1 MKRHLALLGAL
12 LMLCGTG
19 YQAQAAPAP
28 QVTASSATSIVTG
41 RVVDE
46 QGEPVIGASI
56 VEVGTTRGTSTDV
69 DGNFSLKASPNAKLQ
84 VSFIGYKTQTLRATS
99 GMRVVLAEDNA
110 HLDEIVV
117 VGYGTQ
123 RKANLTGAVS
133 TVDVDKVLG
142 SKSETDVRKSLQGT
156 VPGLTILN
164 ANGDI
169 SADPSIVIRGIG
181 TLSNDGISNPLYIV
195 DGVPVES
202 LGDLNPADIENISV
216 LKDAASTSIYGTRAA
231 FGVVLITTRTAHVKD
246 NVRVSYNNNF
256 AWSQAT
262 TLPDYPNVPTQ
273 VGALNDVNKRMGV
286 ASELFGM
293 YLDSEEFTRGMNNWI
308 SKHGDI
314 KDKYRQMVYGD
325 DYDEYGYYANWD
337 VPGIMFNNAA
347 PSQSHNLSV
356 TGNSGRINFYTSV
369 GYNQKQSLMNFN
381 PDKFR
386 KYNATANVSVRA
398 TDWLELGTRVSYVD
412 RTYNTPYKRGAG
424 TYQYLWR
431 WGSFFGPYGY
441 FVDPNDGKEYDA
453 RTMIGGRNTGGDCYY
468 KMNNMSLGVFG
479 KIDFGYGLSFN
490 ADYTF
495 IKRTNRYKGVGL
507 PSVVYNTW
515 GLNPQ
520 GPVDITSSTFIETS
534 RAFTENHVA
543 NGYFDWRRSIKDAH
557 NFNLKVG
564 ANVDKT
570 DWEYLY
576 FEQHGLQDLNMPE
589 LALTNDFYS
598 YEHHH
603 NHWGS
608 AGFFGRINYD
618 YKGIYLLELNG
629 RYDGSSK
636 FPKKDQW
643 AFFPSASIGYRISEE
658 AFWAPIKNTI
668 SNAKIRA
675 SYGMIGNQEV
685 GDYMFLET
693 MEKNRD
699 YGKSSTKVNWL
710 GTNNLLTDFFGVP
723 KMVSESLTWE
733 KIATTNVGVDLAFFN
748 GHLNV
753 VADWFQRENKNMLAP
768 GKALPAVIGASA
780 AWENAGD
787 MRTRGWEVS
796 VDYRNRIGNVDF
808 YATAIVSDYKTK
820 ITKWDSNNMINTKY
834 SGKEYGEIWGFETD
848 RYFNFSD
855 FNADGT
861 YAAGVA
867 SQTKLESNGFVYGP
881 GDIKF
886 KDLNGDGVIDWGKG
900 TPEDHGDLKRIGNFT
915 PRYQYS
921 LRLGAAWKGF
931 DVDFYLQ
938 GVGKRDMWTQSAF
951 VMPFMRGADAI
962 YTNQTDY
969 VTEADYANGII
980 DQGAEFPRM
989 WAGGAGRGTASSDI
1003 LDLGKFNFYPQTK
1016 YLVNMSYLRM
1026 KNITVGYTLPQHL
1039 TRKALI
1045 EKLRIYASTDN
1056 LFDIINHSNGTG
1068 LDPEINTGVGSYGNA
1083 VWGRTDPIM
1092 RTYSVGLQLTFGSNS
1107 RTAVAGNVDNS
1118 ALNAQ
1123 INDLR
1128 AQLADAENS
1137 YNARLADLQNQ
1148 LNAAN
1153 SRNTQ
1158 LQRDLDACQ
1167 KSKSGMID
1175 RSLQYMTI
1183 LVHFPINSM
1192 AVYADQQPNVERIAA
1207 YMKSHPEATCTINGY
1222 ASKDGPLERNIT
1234 LANGRAASVKDM
1246 LVKKYGIDAKRIN
1259 AQGQGISNMFDEL
1272 SWNRVSIC
1280 EIIVK

>member
-12 LMLCGTG
+12 LMLCGPV

-28 QVTASSATSIVTG
+28 QVSANSATSIVTG

-69 DGNFSLKASPNAKLQ
+69 DGNFSFKASPNAKLQ
-84 VSFIGYKTQTLRATS
+84 VSFIGYKTQTVRAAS

-110 HLDEIVV
+110 KLDEVVV

-142 SKSETDVRKSLQGT
+142 SKSETDVAKNLQGT

-169 SADPSIVIRGIG
+169 SADASVVIRGIG
-181 TLSNDGISNPLYIV
+181 TLSGDGTQGPLVII
-195 DGVPVES
+195 DGVPGS
-202 LGDLNPADIENISV
+202 LSDLNTADIENISV
-216 LKDAASTSIYGTRAA
+216 LKDAASSSIYGTQAA
-231 FGVVLITTRTAHVKD
+231 FGVIMVTTKTARVKD
-246 NVRVSYNNNF
+246 NVKVNYNNNF

-273 VGALNDVNKRMGV
+273 VAALNDVNHRMGV

-293 YLDSEEFTRGMNNWI
+293 YMDSEAFQNGINNWI
-308 SKHGDI
+308 RKHGDI
-314 KDKYRQMVYGD
+314 KEKYREMVYGD
-325 DYDEYGYYANWD
+325 DYDENGYYANWD
-337 VPGIMFNNAA
+337 VPGIMFNNHA
-347 PSQSHNLSV
+347 PSQSHTLSV

-381 PDKFR
+381 PDKLR
-386 KYNATANVSVRA
+386 RYNVTANLSVRA
-398 TDWLELGTRVSYVD
+398 TDWLELGTRISYVD

-441 FVDPNDGKEYDA
+441 FVDPNDGKQYDA

-468 KMNNMSLGVFG
+468 KRHNTRLGAFA
-479 KIDFGYGLSFN
+479 KIDFSHGLTFN

-495 IKRTNRYKGVGL
+495 IKTEGRYKGIGL

-520 GPVDITSSTFIETS
+520 GPVDITGSTFIETDRS
-534 RAFTENHVA
+534 FRNGHVA
-543 NGYFDWRRSIKDAH
+543 NGYFDFFKSIKDTH

-564 ANVDKT
+564 ANMEKYEY
-570 DWEYLY
+570 EYLY
-576 FEQHGLQDLNMPE
+576 FEQHGLQDLNLPE
-589 LALTNDFYS
+589 LALTNQFYS
-598 YEHHH
+598 YSHEHD
-603 NHWGS
+603 HWGS

-618 YKGIYLLELNG
+618 YKGIVLLELNG

-643 AFFPSASIGYRISEE
+643 AFFPSASLGLRISEMP
-658 AFWAPIKNTI
+658 FWKPIKNTI
-668 SNAKIRA
+668 SNAKLRA
-675 SYGMIGNQEV
+675 SYGEIGNDRV
-685 GDYMFLET
+685 GNYMFLET
-693 MEKNRD
+693 M
-699 YGKSSTKVNWL
+699 GKVTNGVNWI
-710 GTNNLLTDFFGVP
+710 GTGNSMYDYFGLP

-733 KIATTNVGVDLAFFN
+733 TIQTLNVGLDLAFFN

-753 VADWFQRENKNMLAP
+753 TADWFQRTNKDMLAP
-768 GKALPAVIGASA
+768 GKALPSVIGASA
-780 AWENAGD
+780 AFENAGSL
-787 MRTRGWEVS
+787 RTRGWEVQ
-796 VDYRNRIGNVDF
+796 VDYHNRFGNVDF
-808 YATAIVSDYKTK
+808 YATAIVNDYKSK
-820 ITKWDSNNMINTKY
+820 ITKWDSNNMINTNY

-848 RYFNFSD
+848 RYFD
-855 FNADGT
+855 FNDFNDDGT
-861 YAAGVA
+861 YKQGVA
-867 SQTKLESNGFVYGP
+867 NQTKLQSNGFVYGP

-962 YTNQTDY
+962 YTNQISY
-969 VTEADYANGII
+969 VTEADYANHFI
-980 DQGAEFPRM
+980 DQNAEFPRM

-1003 LDLGKFNFYPQTK
+1003 LDLGKFNFYPQSK

-1026 KNITVGYTLPQHL
+1026 KNITVGYTLPQHI

-1056 LFDIINHSNGTG
+1056 LFDIINHSNHTG
-1068 LDPEINTGVGSYGNA
+1068 LDPEINTGVGSYGNG

-1092 RTYSVGLQLTFGSNS
+1092 RTYSVGLQLTFGSNTRS
-1107 RTAVAGNVDNS
+1107 AAAAPADNS

-1128 AQLADAENS
+1128 AQLADAQNA
-1137 YNARLADLQNQ
+1137 YNNRIADLQNQ

-1153 SRNTQ
+1153 NRANQ
-1158 LQRDLDACQ
+1158 LQKDLNDCQ
-1167 KSKSGMID
+1167 KSKTNMID
-1175 RSLQYMTI
+1175 KSLQYMTI
-1183 LVHFPINSM
+1183 LVHFPVNKT
-1192 AVYADQQPNVERIAA
+1192 AVSTDQQPNVERIAA

-1222 ASKDGPLERNIT
+1222 ASKDGPADHNIK
-1234 LANGRAASVKDM
+1234 LAEGRAASVKDM

-1259 AQGQGISNMFDEL
+1259 AQGQGISDMFDEL

>member
-1 MKRHLALLGAL
+1 MKKTLALLGAL
-12 LMLCGTG
+12 IMLCGSG

-28 QVTASSATSIVTG
+28 QVSANSATSIVTG

-46 QGEPVIGASI
+46 QGLPVIGASI

-69 DGNFSLKASPNAKLQ
+69 DGNFSFKASPNAKLQ
-84 VSFIGYKTQTLRATS
+84 ISFIGYKTETVRANN
-99 GMRVVLAEDNA
+99 GMRVVLTEDNA
-110 HLDEIVV
+110 KLDEIVV

-133 TVDVDKVLG
+133 NVEVDKVLE
-142 SKSETDVRKSLQGT
+142 SKSQTNVANALQGT

-164 ANGDI
+164 VNGDI
-169 SADPSIVIRGIG
+169 SADPEVVIRGIG
-181 TLSNDGISNPLYIV
+181 TLSNSGVSTPLYIV
-195 DGVPVES
+195 DGVPTDN
-202 LGDLNPADIENISV
+202 LGYLNTADIESISV

-231 FGVVLITTRTAHVKD
+231 FGVVLITTKTAHVKD
-246 NVRVSYNNNF
+246 NVKVQYTNNF

-273 VGALNDVNKRMGV
+273 VAALNDVNHRMGV

-293 YLDSEEFTRGMNNWI
+293 YMDSEAFQNGINNWI
-308 SKHGDI
+308 KKHGDI

-325 DYDEYGYYANWD
+325 DYDENGYYANWD
-337 VPGIMFNNAA
+337 VPGIMFNNHA
-347 PSQSHNLSV
+347 PSQSHTLSV
-356 TGNSGRINFYTSV
+356 TGNSGRANFYTSV
-369 GYNQKQSLMNFN
+369 GYAQKKSLMNFN
-381 PDKFR
+381 PDKLR
-386 KYNATANVSVRA
+386 KYNATANLSVRA
-398 TDWLELGTRVSYVD
+398 TDWLEIGTRISYTD

-441 FVDPNDGKEYDA
+441 FVDPNDGKHYDA

-468 KMNNMSLGVFG
+468 KMNNMRLGAFA

-495 IKRTNRYKGVGL
+495 IQKNTRYKGIGL

-520 GPVDITSSTFIETS
+520 GPVDITSSTFIETDRS
-534 RAFTENHVA
+534 VYQNHVA
-543 NGYFDWRRSIKDAH
+543 NGYFNFHQSIKDAH
-557 NFNLKVG
+557 NFNLMLG
-564 ANVDKT
+564 ANVDKAEY
-570 DWEYLY
+570 EYLY
-576 FEQHGLQDLNMPE
+576 YERHAIQDLNMPE
-589 LALTNDFYS
+589 LALSNEDYS
-598 YEHHH
+598 YSHAHTHE
-603 NHWGS
+603 GS

-643 AFFPSASIGYRISEE
+643 AFFPSASVGYRISEE
-658 AFWAPIKNTI
+658 SFWNPIKNAV

-675 SYGMIGNQEV
+675 SYGVIGNQEI
-685 GDYMFLET
+685 GADMFLET
-693 MEKNRD
+693 MAKQTNA
-699 YGKSSTKVNWL
+699 VNWV
-710 GTNNLLTDFFGVP
+710 GTGNSRYDYFSAP
-723 KMVSESLTWE
+723 KLVSKSLTWE
-733 KIATTNVGVDLAFFN
+733 KIHTLNVGVDLGFFN

-753 VADWFQRENKNMLAP
+753 VADWYQRDTKDMLAP
-768 GKALPAVIGASA
+768 GKAMPSVLGASA
-780 AWENAGD
+780 AWENAGSL
-787 MRTRGWEVS
+787 RTRGWEVT
-796 VDYRNRIGNVDF
+796 VDYRNRFGEVDF
-808 YATAIVSDYKTK
+808 YATASVNDYKTK
-820 ITKWDSNNMINTKY
+820 VTEWDSNNLINTNY
-834 SGKEYGEIWGFETD
+834 TGKEYGEIWGFVTD
-848 RYFNFSD
+848 RYFDFND

-861 YAAGVA
+861 YKQGVA
-867 SQTKLESNGFVYGP
+867 NQTKLQSSTFVYGP

-931 DVDFYLQ
+931 DIDFYMQ

-969 VTEADYANGII
+969 VTEADYANGVI
-980 DQGAEFPRM
+980 DQDAKFPRM
-989 WAGGAGRGTASSDI
+989 WGGGAGQGSASGSI
-1003 LDLGKFNFYPQTK
+1003 LNGGRFNFYPQTK

-1045 EKLRIYASTDN
+1045 ERLRIYASTDN
-1056 LFDIINHSNGTG
+1056 LFDIINHNNGTG
-1068 LDPEINTGVGSYGNA
+1068 LDPEINTGVGSYGNG

-1092 RTYSVGLQLTFGSNS
+1092 RTYSVGLQLTFGSS
-1107 RTAVAGNVDNS
+1107 GHSAVAAPADNS

-1128 AQLADAENS
+1128 AQLADAQNAA
-1137 YNARLADLQNQ
+1137 NARIADLQNQ

-1153 SRNTQ
+1153 NRANQ
-1158 LQRDLDACQ
+1158 LQKDLNDCQ
-1167 KSKSGMID
+1167 KSKGNMID
-1175 RSLQYMTI
+1175 KSLQYMTI
-1183 LVHFPINSM
+1183 LVHFPVNKTN
-1192 AVYADQQPNVERIAA
+1192 VTADQQPNVERIAA
-1207 YMKSHPEATCTINGY
+1207 YMKSHPGSTCTINGY
-1222 ASKDGPLERNIT
+1222 ASPEGPKDHNID

>member
-19 YQAQAAPAP
+19 YSSQALAAPAP
-28 QVTASSATSIVTG
+28 QVSANSATSIVTG

-69 DGNFSLKASPNAKLQ
+69 DGNFSFKASPNAKLQ
-84 VSFIGYKTQTLRATS
+84 VSFIGYKTQTVRAAS

-110 HLDEIVV
+110 KLDEIVV

-181 TLSNDGISNPLYIV
+181 TLSNSGISNPLYIV

-262 TLPDYPNVPTQ
+262 TLPD
-273 VGALNDVNKRMGV
+273 GI
-286 ASELFGM
+286 
-293 YLDSEEFTRGMNNWI
+293 NNWI
-308 SKHGDI
+308 KKHGDI

-325 DYDEYGYYANWD
+325 DYDENGYYANWD
-337 VPGIMFNNAA
+337 VPGIMFNNHA

-412 RTYNTPYKRGAG
+412 RTFETPYKRGAG

-441 FVDPNDGKEYDA
+441 FVDPNDGKQYDA

-495 IKRTNRYKGVGL
+495 IKRTNRYKGIGL
-507 PSVVYNTW
+507 PSIVYNTW

-520 GPVDITSSTFIETS
+520 GPVDITGSTFIETS

-543 NGYFDWRRSIKDAH
+543 NGYFDWNRSINDAH

-570 DWEYLY
+570 DYEYLY
-576 FEQHGLQDLNMPE
+576 YERHGIQDLNMPE
-589 LALTNDFYS
+589 LALCNEDYS

-693 MEKNRD
+693 M
-699 YGKSSTKVNWL
+699 GKQTNAVNWI
-710 GTNNLLTDFFGVP
+710 GNGNSKYDYFSAP

-733 KIATTNVGVDLAFFN
+733 KIVTTNVGLDLAFFN

-753 VADWFQRENKNMLAP
+753 TADWFQRENKDMLAP
-768 GKALPAVIGASA
+768 GKALPSVIGASA

-796 VDYRNRIGNVDF
+796 VDYRNRLGNVDF
-808 YATAIVSDYKTK
+808 YATAILSDYKTK
-820 ITKWDSNNMINTKY
+820 ITKWDSNNMINTNY

-848 RYFNFSD
+848 RYFDFND

-861 YAAGVA
+861 YANGVA
-867 SQTKLESNGFVYGP
+867 DQSKLQSNGFVYGP

-900 TPEDHGDLKRIGNFT
+900 TPEDHGDLKKIGNFT

-921 LRLGAAWKGF
+921 LRLGAAWMGF

-938 GVGKRDMWTQSAF
+938 GVAKRDMWTQSAF

-962 YTNQTDY
+962 YTNQTNY
-969 VTEADYANGII
+969 ITEADYAAGKI
-980 DQGAEFPRM
+980 DQSADFPRM

-1016 YLVNMSYLRM
+1016 YLVNMAYLRM
-1026 KNITVGYTLPQHL
+1026 KNITVGYTFPQNW
-1039 TRKALI
+1039 TRKAMI

-1056 LFDIINHSNGTG
+1056 LFDIINHSNHTG
-1068 LDPEINTGVGSYGNA
+1068 LDPEINHGVGSYGNA
-1083 VWGRTDPIM
+1083 VWGRTEPIM
-1092 RTYSVGLQLTFGSNS
+1092 RTYSVGLQLTFGSNN
-1107 RTAVAGNVDNS
+1107 RTAVAAPVDNS

-1128 AQLADAENS
+1128 AQLADAENAA
-1137 YNARLADLQNQ
+1137 NARIADLQNQ

-1153 SRNTQ
+1153 NRNGQ
-1158 LQRDLDACQ
+1158 LQKDLAACQ
-1167 KSKSGMID
+1167 NSKSNMID
-1175 RSLQYMTI
+1175 KDLQYMTV
-1183 LVHFPINSM
+1183 LVHFPVNKT
-1192 AVYADQQPNVERIAA
+1192 AVNADQQRNVECIAA
-1207 YMKSHPEATCTINGY
+1207 YLKSHPEATCEIKGY
-1222 ASKDGPLERNIT
+1222 ASKEGPADNNIK

>member
-12 LMLCGTG
+12 LMLCGPV

-28 QVTASSATSIVTG
+28 QVSANSATSIVTG

-69 DGNFSLKASPNAKLQ
+69 DGNFSFKASPNAKLQ
-84 VSFIGYKTQTLRATS
+84 VSFIGYKTQTVRAAN

-110 HLDEIVV
+110 KLDEIVV

-142 SKSETDVRKSLQGT
+142 SKSETDVAKNLQGT

-169 SADPSIVIRGIG
+169 SADASVVIRGIG
-181 TLSNDGISNPLYIV
+181 TLSDAAAGPLVII
-195 DGVPVES
+195 DGVPGS
-202 LGDLNPADIENISV
+202 LNDLNTADIENISV
-216 LKDAASTSIYGTRAA
+216 LKDAASSSIYGTQAA
-231 FGVVLITTRTAHVKD
+231 FGVIMVTTKTARVKD
-246 NVRVSYNNNF
+246 NVKVQYNNNF

-273 VGALNDVNKRMGV
+273 VAALNDVNHRMGV

-293 YLDSEEFTRGMNNWI
+293 YMDSEAFQNGINNWI
-308 SKHGDI
+308 KKHGDI
-314 KDKYRQMVYGD
+314 KDKYREMVYGD
-325 DYDEYGYYANWD
+325 DYDENGYYANWD
-337 VPGIMFNNAA
+337 VPGIIFNNHA
-347 PSQSHNLSV
+347 PSQSHTLSV

-381 PDKFR
+381 PDKLR
-386 KYNATANVSVRA
+386 RYNVTANLSVHA
-398 TDWLELGTRVSYVD
+398 TDWLELGTRISYTD
-412 RTYNTPYKRGAG
+412 RTYETPYKRGAG

-441 FVDPNDGKEYDA
+441 FVDPNDGQQYDA

-468 KMNNMSLGVFG
+468 KRFNTRLGAFA
-479 KIDFGYGLSFN
+479 KIDFSHGLTFN

-495 IKRTNRYKGVGL
+495 IKTEGRYKGIGL

-520 GPVDITSSTFIETS
+520 GPVDITGSTFIETDRS
-534 RAFTENHVA
+534 FTNGHVA
-543 NGYFDWRRSIKDAH
+543 NGYFDFFKSINDVH
-557 NFNLKVG
+557 NFNFKVG
-564 ANVDKT
+564 ANMEKYEY
-570 DWEYLY
+570 EYLY
-576 FEQHGLQDLNMPE
+576 FEQHGLQDLNLPE
-589 LALTNDFYS
+589 LALTNEFYS
-598 YEHHH
+598 YSHSHD
-603 NHWGS
+603 HWGS

-618 YKGIYLLELNG
+618 YKGILLLELNG

-643 AFFPSASIGYRISEE
+643 AFFPSASMGLRISEMS
-658 AFWAPIKNTI
+658 FWKPIKNTI
-668 SNAKIRA
+668 SNAKFRA
-675 SYGMIGNQEV
+675 SYGEIGNDRV
-685 GDYMFLET
+685 GNYMFLET
-693 MEKNRD
+693 M
-699 YGKSSTKVNWL
+699 GKQTNAVNWI
-710 GTNNLLTDFFGVP
+710 GTGNSRYDYFGAP

-733 KIATTNVGVDLAFFN
+733 TIQTLNLGLDLAFFN

-753 VADWFQRENKNMLAP
+753 TADWFQRTTKDMLAP
-768 GKALPAVIGASA
+768 GRALPSVIGASA
-780 AWENAGD
+780 AMENAGS
-787 MRTRGWEVS
+787 MRTRGWEVQ
-796 VDYRNRIGNVDF
+796 VDYHNRFGAVDF
-808 YATAIVSDYKTK
+808 YATAIVNDYKTK
-820 ITKWDSNNMINTKY
+820 ITKWDSNNMINTNY

-848 RYFNFSD
+848 RYFDFND

-861 YAAGVA
+861 YKQGVA
-867 SQTKLESNGFVYGP
+867 DQTKLQSNGFVYGP

-938 GVGKRDMWTQSAF
+938 GVAKRDMWTQSAF

-969 VTEADYANGII
+969 ITEADYAAGKI
-980 DQGAEFPRM
+980 DQNAAFPRM

-1003 LDLGKFNFYPQTK
+1003 LDLGKFNFYPQSK

-1056 LFDIINHSNGTG
+1056 LFDIINHSNHTG
-1068 LDPEINTGVGSYGNA
+1068 LDPEINTGVGSYGNG

-1092 RTYSVGLQLTFGSNS
+1092 RTYSVGLQLTFGSS
-1107 RTAVAGNVDNS
+1107 GHTAVAAPVDNS

-1137 YNARLADLQNQ
+1137 YNRRLADLQNQ

-1153 SRNTQ
+1153 NRANQ
-1158 LQRDLDACQ
+1158 LQKDLNDCQ
-1167 KSKSGMID
+1167 KSKTGMID
-1175 RSLQYMTI
+1175 KSLQYMTI
-1183 LVHFPINSM
+1183 LVHFPVNKTAIST
-1192 AVYADQQPNVERIAA
+1192 DQQPNVERIAA
-1207 YMKSHPEATCTINGY
+1207 YMKSHPEAKCTINGY
-1222 ASKDGPLERNIT
+1222 ASKDGPADHNIK
-1234 LANGRAASVKDM
+1234 LAEGRAASVKDM

-1259 AQGQGISNMFDEL
+1259 AQGQGISDMFDEL

-1280 EIIVK
+1280 EITVK

>member
-1 MKRHLALLGAL
+1 MKRHLVLLGAL
-12 LMLCGTG
+12 MMLCGAG

-28 QVTASSATSIVTG
+28 QVSATSATSIVTG

-69 DGNFSLKASPNAKLQ
+69 DGNFSFKASPNAKLQ
-84 VSFIGYKTQTLRATS
+84 ISFIGYKTQELRAS
-99 GMRVVLAEDNA
+99 NGMRVVLAEDNA
-110 HLDEIVV
+110 KLDEIVV

-164 ANGDI
+164 VNGDI

-181 TLSNDGISNPLYIV
+181 TLSGNGGVPLYIV
-195 DGVPVES
+195 DGVPVET

-246 NVRVSYNNNF
+246 NVKVSYNNNF

-273 VGALNDVNKRMGV
+273 VSALNDVNHRMGV

-293 YLDSEEFTRGMNNWI
+293 YMDSEAFQNGINNWI
-308 SKHGDI
+308 KKHGDI
-314 KDKYRQMVYGD
+314 KEKYRQMVYGD
-325 DYDEYGYYANWD
+325 DYDENGYYANWD

-347 PSQSHNLSV
+347 PSQTHNLSV

-412 RTYNTPYKRGAG
+412 RTYTTPYKRGAG

-441 FVDPNDGKEYDA
+441 FVDDDGQQYDA

-479 KIDFGYGLSFN
+479 KIDFGYGLTFN

-495 IKRTNRYKGVGL
+495 IKRTTRYKGIGL

-520 GPVDITSSTFIETS
+520 GPVDITGSTFIETDRS
-534 RAFTENHVA
+534 FQENHVA
-543 NGYFDWRRSIKDAH
+543 NGYFDWHRSINDVH
-557 NFNLKVG
+557 NFNFKVG

-570 DWEYLY
+570 DYEYLY
-576 FEQHGLQDLNMPE
+576 YERHGIQDLNMPE
-589 LALTNDFYS
+589 LALCDQDYS
-598 YEHHH
+598 YSHAHD
-603 NHWGS
+603 HWGS

-618 YKGIYLLELNG
+618 YKGIWLLELNG

-658 AFWAPIKNTI
+658 AFWTPIRDAI

-685 GDYMFLET
+685 GQYMFLET
-693 MEKNRD
+693 M
-699 YGKSSTKVNWL
+699 GKVTNGVNWI
-710 GTNNLLTDFFGVP
+710 GSGNSKYDYFGAP

-733 KIATTNVGVDLAFFN
+733 KIRTLNVGLDLAFFN

-753 VADWFQRENKNMLAP
+753 TADWFQRENKDMLAP
-768 GKALPAVIGASA
+768 GKALPSVVGASA

-808 YATAIVSDYKTK
+808 YATAILSDYKTK
-820 ITKWDSNNMINTKY
+820 ITKWDSNNMINTNY

-848 RYFNFSD
+848 RYFDFSD
-855 FNADGT
+855 FTADGS

-867 SQTKLESNGFVYGP
+867 DQTKLQSNGFVYGP

-962 YTNQTDY
+962 YTNQTNY
-969 VTEADYANGII
+969 ITEADYAAGKI
-980 DQGAEFPRM
+980 DQNADFPRM

-1003 LDLGKFNFYPQTK
+1003 LNQGKFNFYPQTK

-1026 KNITVGYTLPQHL
+1026 KNITVGYTLPQNW

-1056 LFDIINHSNGTG
+1056 LFDIINHNNGTG
-1068 LDPEINTGVGSYGNA
+1068 LDPEINTGVGSLGNA

-1092 RTYSVGLQLTFGSNS
+1092 RTYSVGLQLTFGSS
-1107 RTAVAGNVDNS
+1107 AHSGVAAPVDNS

-1137 YNARLADLQNQ
+1137 YNARLSDLQNQ

-1153 SRNTQ
+1153 NRNSQ
-1158 LQRDLDACQ
+1158 LQKDLAACQ
-1167 KSKSGMID
+1167 SSKAGMID
-1175 RSLQYMTI
+1175 KAQQYMTV
-1183 LVHFPINSM
+1183 LVHFPVNKT
-1192 AVYADQQPNVERIAA
+1192 AVTADQQPNVERIAA
-1207 YMKSHPEATCTINGY
+1207 YMKSHPEAICQINGY
-1222 ASKDGPLERNIT
+1222 ASPEGPQDHNIQ

-1246 LVKKYGIDAKRIN
+1246 LVKKYGIAANRIQ
-1259 AQGQGISNMFDEL
+1259 AAGQGISNMFDEL

>member
-28 QVTASSATSIVTG
+28 QVSATSATSIVTG

-69 DGNFSLKASPNAKLQ
+69 DGNFSFKASPNAKLQ
-84 VSFIGYKTQTLRATS
+84 ISFIGYKTQTVRAAS
-99 GMRVVLAEDNA
+99 GMRVVLPEDNA
-110 HLDEIVV
+110 RLDEIVV

-181 TLSNDGISNPLYIV
+181 TLSNNGVSNPLYIV

-273 VGALNDVNKRMGV
+273 VSALNDVNHRMGV

-293 YLDSEEFTRGMNNWI
+293 YMDSEAFQNGINNWI
-308 SKHGDI
+308 KKHGDI
-314 KDKYRQMVYGD
+314 KEKYRKMVYGD
-325 DYDEYGYYANWD
+325 DYDENGYYANWD
-337 VPGIMFNNAA
+337 VPGIIFNNHA

-441 FVDPNDGKEYDA
+441 FEDPNDGKQYDA

-495 IKRTNRYKGVGL
+495 IKRTNRYKGIGL
-507 PSVVYNTW
+507 PSIVYNTW

-520 GPVDITSSTFIETS
+520 GPVDITGSTFIETS

-570 DWEYLY
+570 DYEYLY
-576 FEQHGLQDLNMPE
+576 YERHGLQDLNMPE
-589 LALTNDFYS
+589 LALTNEDYS
-598 YEHHH
+598 YSHRHD
-603 NHWGS
+603 HWGS

-618 YKGIYLLELNG
+618 YKGIYLIELNG

-643 AFFPSASIGYRISEE
+643 AFFPSGSIGYRISEE

-685 GDYMFLET
+685 GQYMFLET
-693 MEKNRD
+693 MAKQTND
-699 YGKSSTKVNWL
+699 VNWI
-710 GTNNLLTDFFGVP
+710 GTGNSKYDYFSAP

-733 KIATTNVGVDLAFFN
+733 KIHTLNVGLDLAFFN

-753 VADWFQRENKNMLAP
+753 TADWFQRENKDMLAP
-768 GKALPAVIGASA
+768 GKALPSVIGSSA
-780 AWENAGD
+780 AWENAGN

-820 ITKWDSNNMINTKY
+820 ITKWDSNNMINTNY
-834 SGKEYGEIWGFETD
+834 SGKQYGEIWGFETD
-848 RYFNFSD
+848 RYFDFND

-861 YAAGVA
+861 YKQGVA
-867 SQTKLESNGFVYGP
+867 DQTKLQSNGFVYGP

-962 YTNQTDY
+962 YTNQTSY
-969 VTEADYANGII
+969 VTEADYAAQRI
-980 DQGAEFPRM
+980 DQNAAFPRM

-1026 KNITVGYTLPQHL
+1026 KNITLGYTLPQHI

-1056 LFDIINHSNGTG
+1056 LFDIINHSNHTG

-1107 RTAVAGNVDNS
+1107 RSAAAPADNS

-1128 AQLADAENS
+1128 AQLADAQS
-1137 YNARLADLQNQ
+1137 AANARINDLQNQ

-1153 SRNTQ
+1153 NRNAQ
-1158 LQRDLDACQ
+1158 LQKDLNDCL

-1175 RSLQYMTI
+1175 KSLQYMTI
-1183 LVHFPINSM
+1183 LVHFPVNKTAIST
-1192 AVYADQQPNVERIAA
+1192 DQQPNVERIAA
-1207 YMKSHPEATCTINGY
+1207 YMKSHPEANCTINGY
-1222 ASKDGPLERNIT
+1222 ASKDGPADHNIK
-1234 LANGRAASVKDM
+1234 LAEGRAASVKDM

-1259 AQGQGISNMFDEL
+1259 AQGQGISEMFDEL

>member
-12 LMLCGTG
+12 LMLCGAG
-19 YQAQAAPAP
+19 YNSQAFAAPAP
-28 QVTASSATSIVTG
+28 QVPANSATSIVTG

-69 DGNFSLKASPNAKLQ
+69 DGNFSFKASPNAKLQ
-84 VSFIGYKTQTLRATS
+84 ISFIGYKTQTVRAAS

-273 VGALNDVNKRMGV
+273 VGALNDVNHRMGV

-293 YLDSEEFTRGMNNWI
+293 YMDSEAFQNGINNWI
-308 SKHGDI
+308 KKHGDI
-314 KDKYRQMVYGD
+314 KDKYRKMVYGD
-325 DYDEYGYYANWD
+325 DYDENGYYANWD
-337 VPGIMFNNAA
+337 VPGIIFNNHA

-386 KYNATANVSVRA
+386 KYNVTSNVSVRA
-398 TDWLELGTRVSYVD
+398 TDWLELGTRISYVD

-441 FVDPNDGKEYDA
+441 FEDPNDGEKYDA

-468 KMNNMSLGVFG
+468 KMNNMSLGAFA
-479 KIDFGYGLSFN
+479 KIDFGFGLTFN

-495 IKRTNRYKGVGL
+495 IQRNTRYKGIGL

-520 GPVDITSSTFIETS
+520 RPVDITGSTFIETDRS
-534 RAFTENHVA
+534 VAQNHVA
-543 NGYFDWRRSIKDAH
+543 NGYFDFHKSIKDAH

-564 ANVDKT
+564 ANVDKYEY
-570 DWEYLY
+570 EYLY
-576 FEQHGLQDLNMPE
+576 YERHGLQDLNMPE
-589 LALTNDFYS
+589 LALTNEDYS
-598 YEHHH
+598 YTHRHD
-603 NHWGS
+603 HWGS

-618 YKGIYLLELNG
+618 YKGIYLIELNG

-685 GDYMFLET
+685 GQYMFLET

-699 YGKSSTKVNWL
+699 YGKNSTKVSWL
-710 GTNNLLTDFFGVP
+710 GGNDLLLDFFGSP

-733 KIATTNVGVDLAFFN
+733 KIHTLNVGLDLAFFN

-753 VADWFQRENKNMLAP
+753 TADWYQRENKDMLAP
-768 GKALPAVIGASA
+768 GKALPSVIGASA

-820 ITKWDSNNMINTKY
+820 ITKWDSNNM
-834 SGKEYGEIWGFETD
+834 
-848 RYFNFSD
+848 
-855 FNADGT
+855 
-861 YAAGVA
+861 
-867 SQTKLESNGFVYGP
+867 
-881 GDIKF
+881 
-886 KDLNGDGVIDWGKG
+886 
-900 TPEDHGDLKRIGNFT
+900 DHQVGQQQHDQHQL
-915 PRYQYS
+915 
-921 LRLGAAWKGF
+921 LRQAVW
-931 DVDFYLQ
+931 
-938 GVGKRDMWTQSAF
+938 R
-951 VMPFMRGADAI
+951 
-962 YTNQTDY
+962 
-969 VTEADYANGII
+969 
-980 DQGAEFPRM
+980 
-989 WAGGAGRGTASSDI
+989 
-1003 LDLGKFNFYPQTK
+1003 DLG
-1016 YLVNMSYLRM
+1016 L
-1026 KNITVGYTLPQHL
+1026 
-1039 TRKALI
+1039 
-1045 EKLRIYASTDN
+1045 
-1056 LFDIINHSNGTG
+1056 
-1068 LDPEINTGVGSYGNA
+1068 
-1083 VWGRTDPIM
+1083 
-1092 RTYSVGLQLTFGSNS
+1092 
-1107 RTAVAGNVDNS
+1107 
-1118 ALNAQ
+1118 
-1123 INDLR
+1123 
-1128 AQLADAENS
+1128 
-1137 YNARLADLQNQ
+1137 
-1148 LNAAN
+1148 
-1153 SRNTQ
+1153 
-1158 LQRDLDACQ
+1158 
-1167 KSKSGMID
+1167 
-1175 RSLQYMTI
+1175 
-1183 LVHFPINSM
+1183 
-1192 AVYADQQPNVERIAA
+1192 
-1207 YMKSHPEATCTINGY
+1207 
-1222 ASKDGPLERNIT
+1222 
-1234 LANGRAASVKDM
+1234 
-1246 LVKKYGIDAKRIN
+1246 
-1259 AQGQGISNMFDEL
+1259 
-1272 SWNRVSIC
+1272 
-1280 EIIVK
+1280 

>member
-1 MKRHLALLGAL
+1 MKKTLALLGAL
-12 LMLCGTG
+12 IMLCGSG

-28 QVTASSATSIVTG
+28 QVSANSATSIVTR

-46 QGEPVIGASI
+46 QGVPVIGASI

-69 DGNFSLKASPNAKLQ
+69 DGNFSFKASPNAKLQ
-84 VSFIGYKTQTLRATS
+84 ISFIGYKTETMRANN
-99 GMRVVLAEDNA
+99 GMRVVLTEDNA
-110 HLDEIVV
+110 KLDEIVV

-133 TVDVDKVLG
+133 NVEVDKVLE
-142 SKSETDVRKSLQGT
+142 SKSQTNVANALQGT

-164 ANGDI
+164 VNGDI
-169 SADPSIVIRGIG
+169 SADPEVVIRGIG
-181 TLSNDGISNPLYIV
+181 TLSNSGVSTPLYIV
-195 DGVPVES
+195 DGVPTDN
-202 LGDLNPADIENISV
+202 LGYLNTADIESISV

-231 FGVVLITTRTAHVKD
+231 FGVVLITTKTAHVKD
-246 NVRVSYNNNF
+246 NVKVQYTNNF

-273 VGALNDVNKRMGV
+273 VAALNDVNHRMGV

-293 YLDSEEFTRGMNNWI
+293 YMDSEAFQNGINNWVK
-308 SKHGDI
+308 KHGDI
-314 KDKYRQMVYGD
+314 KDKYREMVYGD
-325 DYDEYGYYANWD
+325 DYDENGYYANWD
-337 VPGIMFNNAA
+337 VPGIMFNNHA
-347 PSQSHNLSV
+347 PSQSHTLSV
-356 TGNSGRINFYTSV
+356 TGNSGRANFYTSV
-369 GYNQKQSLMNFN
+369 GYAQKKSLMNFN
-381 PDKFR
+381 PDKLR
-386 KYNATANVSVRA
+386 KYNATANLSVRA
-398 TDWLELGTRVSYVD
+398 TDWLEIGTRISYTD

-441 FVDPNDGKEYDA
+441 FVDPNDGKHYDA

-468 KMNNMSLGVFG
+468 KMNNMRLGAFA

-495 IKRTNRYKGVGL
+495 IQKNTRYKGIGL

-520 GPVDITSSTFIETS
+520 GPVDITSSTFIETDRS
-534 RAFTENHVA
+534 VYQNHVA
-543 NGYFDWRRSIKDAH
+543 NGYFNFHQSIKDAH
-557 NFNLKVG
+557 NFNLMLG
-564 ANVDKT
+564 ANVDKAEY
-570 DWEYLY
+570 EYLY
-576 FEQHGLQDLNMPE
+576 YERHAIQDLNMPE
-589 LALTNDFYS
+589 LALSNEDYS
-598 YEHHH
+598 YSHAHTHE
-603 NHWGS
+603 GS

-643 AFFPSASIGYRISEE
+643 AFFPSASVGYRISEE
-658 AFWAPIKNTI
+658 SFWNPIKNAI

-675 SYGMIGNQEV
+675 SYGVIGNQEI
-685 GDYMFLET
+685 GADMFLET
-693 MEKNRD
+693 MAKQTNA
-699 YGKSSTKVNWL
+699 VNWV
-710 GTNNLLTDFFGVP
+710 GTGNSRYDYFSAP
-723 KMVSESLTWE
+723 KLVSKSLTWE
-733 KIATTNVGVDLAFFN
+733 KIHTLNVGVDLGFFN

-753 VADWFQRENKNMLAP
+753 VADWYQRDTKDMLAP
-768 GKALPAVIGASA
+768 GKAMPSVLGASA
-780 AWENAGD
+780 AWENAGSL
-787 MRTRGWEVS
+787 RTRGWEVT
-796 VDYRNRIGNVDF
+796 VDYRNRFGEVDF
-808 YATAIVSDYKTK
+808 YATASVNDYKTK
-820 ITKWDSNNMINTKY
+820 VTEWDSNNLINTNY
-834 SGKEYGEIWGFETD
+834 TGKEYGEIWGFVTD
-848 RYFNFSD
+848 RYFDFND

-861 YAAGVA
+861 YKQGVA
-867 SQTKLESNGFVYGP
+867 NQTKLQSSTFVYGP

-931 DVDFYLQ
+931 DIDFYMQ

-969 VTEADYANGII
+969 VTEADYANGVI
-980 DQGAEFPRM
+980 DQDAKFPRM
-989 WAGGAGRGTASSDI
+989 WGGGAGQGSASGSI
-1003 LDLGKFNFYPQTK
+1003 LNGGRFNFYPQTK

-1045 EKLRIYASTDN
+1045 ERLRIYASTDN
-1056 LFDIINHSNGTG
+1056 LFDIINHNNGTG
-1068 LDPEINTGVGSYGNA
+1068 LDPEINTGVGSYGNG

-1092 RTYSVGLQLTFGSNS
+1092 RTYSVGLQLTFGSS
-1107 RTAVAGNVDNS
+1107 GHSAVAAPADNS

-1128 AQLADAENS
+1128 AQLANAENA
-1137 YNARLADLQNQ
+1137 YNSRIAALQNQ

-1153 SRNTQ
+1153 NQNSQ
-1158 LQRDLDACQ
+1158 LQRDLAACQ
-1167 KSKSGMID
+1167 NSKSGMID
-1175 RSLQYMTI
+1175 KSLQYMTI

-1207 YMKSHPEATCTINGY
+1207 YMKSHPEATCVINGY
-1222 ASKDGPLERNIT
+1222 ASKDGPMDRNIT

>member
-12 LMLCGTG
+12 LMLCGPV

-28 QVTASSATSIVTG
+28 QVSANSATSIVTG

-69 DGNFSLKASPNAKLQ
+69 DGNFSFKASPNAKLQ
-84 VSFIGYKTQTLRATS
+84 VSFIGYKTQELRAS
-99 GMRVVLAEDNA
+99 NGMRVVLAEDNA
-110 HLDEIVV
+110 KLDEIVV

-142 SKSETDVRKSLQGT
+142 SKSETDVAKNLQGT

-169 SADPSIVIRGIG
+169 SADASVVIRGIG
-181 TLSNDGISNPLYIV
+181 TLSGDGTQGPLVII
-195 DGVPVES
+195 DGVPGS
-202 LGDLNPADIENISV
+202 LNDLNTADIENISV
-216 LKDAASTSIYGTRAA
+216 LKDAASSSIYGTQAA
-231 FGVVLITTRTAHVKD
+231 FGVIMVTTKTARVKD

-273 VGALNDVNKRMGV
+273 VSALNDVNHRMGV

-293 YLDSEEFTRGMNNWI
+293 YMDSEAFQNGINNWI
-308 SKHGDI
+308 KKHGDI

-325 DYDEYGYYANWD
+325 DYDENGYYANWD
-337 VPGIMFNNAA
+337 VPGIMFNNHA
-347 PSQSHNLSV
+347 PSQSHTLSV

-381 PDKFR
+381 PDKLR
-386 KYNATANVSVRA
+386 RYNVTANLSVRA
-398 TDWLELGTRVSYVD
+398 TDWLELGTRISYTD
-412 RTYNTPYKRGAG
+412 RTYETPYKRGAG

-441 FVDPNDGKEYDA
+441 FVNPEDGEKYDA

-468 KMNNMSLGVFG
+468 KRHNTRLGAFG

-495 IKRTNRYKGVGL
+495 IKTEGRYKGIGL

-520 GPVDITSSTFIETS
+520 GPVDITGSTFIETDRS
-534 RAFTENHVA
+534 FTNGHVA
-543 NGYFDWRRSIKDAH
+543 NGYFDFFKSINDTH
-557 NFNLKVG
+557 NFNFKVG
-564 ANVDKT
+564 ANMEKYDY
-570 DWEYLY
+570 EYLY
-576 FEQHGLQDLNMPE
+576 FEQHGLQDLNLPE
-589 LALTNDFYS
+589 LALTNQFYS
-598 YEHHH
+598 YSHKHD
-603 NHWGS
+603 HWGS

-618 YKGIYLLELNG
+618 YKGILLLELNG

-643 AFFPSASIGYRISEE
+643 AFFPSASLGLRISEMG
-658 AFWAPIKNTI
+658 FWKPIKSTI
-668 SNAKIRA
+668 SNAKVRA
-675 SYGMIGNQEV
+675 SYGEIGNDRV
-685 GDYMFLET
+685 GNYMFLET
-693 MEKNRD
+693 M
-699 YGKSSTKVNWL
+699 GKQTNAVNWI
-710 GTNNLLTDFFGVP
+710 GTGNSKYDYFSAP

-733 KIATTNVGVDLAFFN
+733 TIQTLNLGLDLAFFN

-753 VADWFQRENKNMLAP
+753 TADWFQRTNKDMLAP
-768 GKALPAVIGASA
+768 GKALPSVIGASA
-780 AWENAGD
+780 AMENAGS
-787 MRTRGWEVS
+787 MRTRGWEVQ
-796 VDYRNRIGNVDF
+796 VDYHNRLGAVDF
-808 YATAIVSDYKTK
+808 YVTAIVSDYKTK
-820 ITKWDSNNMINTKY
+820 ITKWDSNNMINTNY

-848 RYFNFSD
+848 RYFNFND

-861 YAAGVA
+861 YANGIAD
-867 SQTKLESNGFVYGP
+867 QTKLQSNGFVYGP

-931 DVDFYLQ
+931 DIDFYLQ

-962 YTNQTDY
+962 YDNQTNY
-969 VTEADYANGII
+969 ITEADYAAGKI
-980 DQGAEFPRM
+980 DQNADFPRM
-989 WAGGAGRGTASSDI
+989 WGGGAGRGTASSDI
-1003 LDLGKFNFYPQTK
+1003 LDLGKFNFYPQSK

-1026 KNITVGYTLPQHL
+1026 KNITLGYTLPQHL

-1092 RTYSVGLQLTFGSNS
+1092 RTYSVGLQLTFGSNN
-1107 RTAVAGNVDNS
+1107 RTAAAAAPVDNS

-1137 YNARLADLQNQ
+1137 YNARIADLQNQ

-1153 SRNTQ
+1153 NRANQ
-1158 LQRDLDACQ
+1158 LQKDLNDCQ
-1167 KSKSGMID
+1167 KSKTGMID
-1175 RSLQYMTI
+1175 KSLQYMSI
-1183 LVHFPINSM
+1183 LVHFPVNKT
-1192 AVYADQQPNVERIAA
+1192 AVSTDQQPNVERVAA
-1207 YMKSHPEATCTINGY
+1207 YMKSHPEAKCTINGY
-1222 ASKDGPLERNIT
+1222 ASKDGPADHNIK
-1234 LANGRAASVKDM
+1234 LAEGRAASVKDM

-1259 AQGQGISNMFDEL
+1259 AHGQGISDMFDEL

-1280 EIIVK
+1280 EITVK

>member
-12 LMLCGTG
+12 MMLCGTG
-19 YQAQAAPAP
+19 YQAQATPAP
-28 QVTASSATSIVTG
+28 QVTANAATGIVTG

-69 DGNFSLKASPNAKLQ
+69 DGNFSFKASPNAKLQ
-84 VSFIGYKTQTLRATS
+84 VSFIGYKTVTQRAAN

-110 HLDEIVV
+110 KLDEVVV

-133 TVDVDKVLG
+133 NVEVSKVLE
-142 SKSETDVRKSLQGT
+142 SKSQTDVAKSLQGA

-164 ANGDI
+164 TNGGIDEEA
-169 SADPSIVIRGIG
+169 SVVIRGIG
-181 TLSNDGISNPLYIV
+181 TLSNSGVSTPLYIV
-195 DGVPVES
+195 DGVPTDNLS
-202 LGDLNPADIENISV
+202 YLNTADIESISV

-231 FGVVLITTRTAHVKD
+231 FGVVLITTKTAHVKD

-273 VGALNDVNKRMGV
+273 VAALNDVNKRMGV

-293 YLDSEEFTRGMNNWI
+293 YLDSEAFQNGMNNWI
-308 SKHGDI
+308 KKHGDI
-314 KDKYRQMVYGD
+314 KDKYREMIYGD
-325 DYDEYGYYANWD
+325 DYDENGYYANWD
-337 VPGIMFNNAA
+337 VPGIMFNNHA

-369 GYNQKQSLMNFN
+369 GYNQKKSLMNFN

-386 KYNATANVSVRA
+386 KYNVTSNVSVRA
-398 TDWLELGTRVSYVD
+398 TDWLELGTRISYVD
-412 RTYNTPYKRGAG
+412 RTFETPYKRGAG

-441 FVDPNDGKEYDA
+441 FVNPEDGEKYDA

-468 KMNNMSLGVFG
+468 KMNNMSLGAFA
-479 KIDFGYGLSFN
+479 KIDFGRGLTFN

-495 IKRTNRYKGVGL
+495 IQRNTRYKGIGL

-520 GPVDITSSTFIETS
+520 RPVDITGSTFIETDRS
-534 RAFTENHVA
+534 VAHNHVA
-543 NGYFDWRRSIKDAH
+543 NGYFDFHKSIKDAH
-557 NFNLKVG
+557 NFNLKLG
-564 ANVDKT
+564 ANVDKY
-570 DWEYLY
+570 DYEYLY
-576 FEQHGLQDLNMPE
+576 YERHGLQDLNMPE
-589 LALTNDFYS
+589 LALTNEDYS
-598 YEHHH
+598 YSHRHD
-603 NHWGS
+603 HWGS

-618 YKGIYLLELNG
+618 YKGIYLIELNG

-685 GDYMFLET
+685 GQYMFLET
-693 MEKNRD
+693 M
-699 YGKSSTKVNWL
+699 GKVTNGVNWI
-710 GTNNLLTDFFGVP
+710 GTGNSKYDYFGAP

-733 KIATTNVGVDLAFFN
+733 KIHTLNVGLDLAFFN

-753 VADWFQRENKNMLAP
+753 TADWYQRENKDMLAP
-768 GKALPAVIGASA
+768 GKALPSVIGASA

-796 VDYRNRIGNVDF
+796 VDYRNRFGNVDF

-820 ITKWDSNNMINTKY
+820 ITKWDSNNMINTNY

-848 RYFNFSD
+848 RYFD
-855 FNADGT
+855 FNDFNSDGT
-861 YAAGVA
+861 YKQGVA
-867 SQTKLESNGFVYGP
+867 SQKLLESNGFVYGP

-886 KDLNGDGVIDWGKG
+886 KDLNNDGVIDWGKG

-962 YTNQTDY
+962 YDNQTSY
-969 VTEADYANGII
+969 ITEADYAAGKI
-980 DQGAEFPRM
+980 DQNADFPRM
-989 WAGGAGRGTASSDI
+989 WGGGAGRGTASSDI
-1003 LDLGKFNFYPQTK
+1003 LDLGKFNFYPQSK

-1026 KNITVGYTLPQHL
+1026 KNITLGYTLPQHI

-1068 LDPEINTGVGSYGNA
+1068 LDPEINHGVGSYGNA
-1083 VWGRTDPIM
+1083 VWGRTEPIM
-1092 RTYSVGLQLTFGSNS
+1092 RTYSVGLQLTFGASGHS
-1107 RTAVAGNVDNS
+1107 AVAAPVDNS

-1128 AQLADAENS
+1128 AQLADAENAA
-1137 YNARLADLQNQ
+1137 NARIAELQNQ

-1153 SRNTQ
+1153 NRNAQ
-1158 LQRDLDACQ
+1158 LQRDLNDCQ

-1175 RSLQYMTI
+1175 KSLQYMTI
-1183 LVHFPINSM
+1183 LVHFPVNKT
-1192 AVYADQQPNVERIAA
+1192 AVSADQQPNVERIAA

-1222 ASKDGPLERNIT
+1222 ASKDGPADHNIQ

>member
-19 YQAQAAPAP
+19 YQAQATPAP
-28 QVTASSATSIVTG
+28 QVSANSATSIVTG

-56 VEVGTTRGTSTDV
+56 VEVGTTRGTTTDV
-69 DGNFSLKASPNAKLQ
+69 DGNFSFKASPNAKLQ
-84 VSFIGYKTQTLRATS
+84 ISYIGYKTQELRAS
-99 GMRVVLAEDNA
+99 NGMRVILAEDNA
-110 HLDEIVV
+110 KLDEVVV

-142 SKSETDVRKSLQGT
+142 SKSETDVAKNLQGT

-164 ANGDI
+164 VNGDI
-169 SADPSIVIRGIG
+169 SADPSVVIRGIG
-181 TLSNDGISNPLYIV
+181 TLTNNGAAGPLVII
-195 DGVPVES
+195 DGVPGS
-202 LGDLNPADIENISV
+202 LSDLNTADIENISV
-216 LKDAASTSIYGTRAA
+216 LKDAASSSIYGTRAA
-231 FGVVLITTRTAHVKD
+231 FGVIMVTTKNAHVKD
-246 NVRVSYNNNF
+246 NVKVQYNNNF

-273 VGALNDVNKRMGV
+273 VAALNDVNHRMGV

-293 YLDSEEFTRGMNNWI
+293 YMDSEAFQNGINNWVK
-308 SKHGDI
+308 KHGDI
-314 KDKYRQMVYGD
+314 KDKYREMVYGD
-325 DYDEYGYYANWD
+325 DYDENGYYANWD
-337 VPGIMFNNAA
+337 VPGIMFNNHA
-347 PSQSHNLSV
+347 PSQSHTLSV

-381 PDKFR
+381 PDKMR
-386 KYNATANVSVRA
+386 RYNATANLSVRA
-398 TDWLELGTRVSYVD
+398 TDWLELGTRISYTD
-412 RTYNTPYKRGAG
+412 RTYETPYKRGAG

-441 FVDPNDGKEYDA
+441 FVNPEDGKQYDA

-468 KMNNMSLGVFG
+468 KRYNMRLGAFA
-479 KIDFGYGLSFN
+479 KIDFGYGLTFN
-490 ADYTF
+490 ADYTY
-495 IKRTNRYKGVGL
+495 IKRDGRYKGVGL

-520 GPVDITSSTFIETS
+520 RPVDITGSTFIETDRS
-534 RAFTENHVA
+534 YMYNHVA
-543 NGYFDWRRSIKDAH
+543 NGYFDWNRSIKDAH

-564 ANVDKT
+564 ANVDKYEY
-570 DWEYLY
+570 EYLY
-576 FEQHGLQDLNMPE
+576 YERHGLQDLNMPE
-589 LALTNDFYS
+589 LALTNEDYS
-598 YEHHH
+598 YSH
-603 NHWGS
+603 NHDHWGS

-618 YKGIYLLELNG
+618 YKGIVLVELNG

-643 AFFPSASIGYRISEE
+643 AFFPSASLGWRISEMP
-658 AFWAPIKNTI
+658 FWTPIKSAI

-675 SYGMIGNQEV
+675 SYGEIGNQDV
-685 GDYMFLET
+685 GNYQFLET
-693 MEKNRD
+693 MSKVTNA
-699 YGKSSTKVNWL
+699 VNWI
-710 GTNNLLTDFFGVP
+710 GTGNSKYDYFGTP
-723 KMVSESLTWE
+723 KLVSKSLTWE
-733 KIATTNVGVDLAFFN
+733 TIQTTNVGLDLAFFN

-753 VADWFQRENKNMLAP
+753 TADWFQRTNKDMFAP
-768 GKALPAVIGASA
+768 GKAMPSVLGASA
-780 AWENAGD
+780 AMENAGS
-787 MRTRGWEVS
+787 MRTRGWEVQ
-796 VDYRNRIGNVDF
+796 VDYHNRFGAVDF

-820 ITKWDSNNMINTKY
+820 ITKWDSNNMINTNY

-848 RYFNFSD
+848 RYFDFSD

-861 YAAGVA
+861 YANGVA
-867 SQTKLESNGFVYGP
+867 DQTKLQSNGFVYGP

-931 DVDFYLQ
+931 DIDFYLQ

-962 YTNQTDY
+962 YDNQTNY
-969 VTEADYANGII
+969 ITEADYAAGKI
-980 DQGAEFPRM
+980 DQNADFPRM
-989 WAGGAGRGTASSDI
+989 WGGGAGRGTASSDI
-1003 LDLGKFNFYPQTK
+1003 LDLGKFNFYPQSK

-1026 KNITVGYTLPQHL
+1026 KNITLGYTLPQHL

-1092 RTYSVGLQLTFGSNS
+1092 RTYSVGLQLTFGSNNRS
-1107 RTAVAGNVDNS
+1107 AVVASGDNS

-1128 AQLADAENS
+1128 AQLADAQNAA
-1137 YNARLADLQNQ
+1137 NARIADLQNQ

-1153 SRNTQ
+1153 NRNAQ
-1158 LQRDLDACQ
+1158 LQRDLNDCQ
-1167 KSKSGMID
+1167 KSKSNMID
-1175 RSLQYMTI
+1175 KSLQYMTI
-1183 LVHFPINSM
+1183 LVHFPVNKT
-1192 AVYADQQPNVERIAA
+1192 AVSADQQPNVERIAA

-1222 ASKDGPLERNIT
+1222 ASKDGPADHNIQ

>member
-12 LMLCGTG
+12 LLLCGTG
-19 YQAQAAPAP
+19 YQAQATPAP
-28 QVTASSATSIVTG
+28 QVSANSATSIVTG

-56 VEVGTTRGTSTDV
+56 VEVGTTRGTTTDV
-69 DGNFSLKASPNAKLQ
+69 DGNFSFKASPNAKLQ
-84 VSFIGYKTQTLRATS
+84 ISYIGYKTQELRAS
-99 GMRVVLAEDNA
+99 NGMRVILAEDNA
-110 HLDEIVV
+110 KLDEIVV

-181 TLSNDGISNPLYIV
+181 TLSNSGVSNPLYIV

-273 VGALNDVNKRMGV
+273 VAALNDVNHRMGV

-293 YLDSEEFTRGMNNWI
+293 FMDSEAFQNGINNWI
-308 SKHGDI
+308 KKHGDI

-325 DYDEYGYYANWD
+325 DYDENGYYANWD
-337 VPGIMFNNAA
+337 VPGIMFNNHA
-347 PSQSHNLSV
+347 PSQSHTLSV

-386 KYNATANVSVRA
+386 KYNVTANVSVRA
-398 TDWLELGTRVSYVD
+398 TDWLEVGTRIGYVD
-412 RTYNTPYKRGAG
+412 RTYETPYKRGAG

-441 FVDPNDGKEYDA
+441 FIDPNDGKQYDA

-468 KMNNMSLGVFG
+468 KMNNLSLGAFA

-495 IKRTNRYKGVGL
+495 IQRNTRYKGIGL

-520 GPVDITSSTFIETS
+520 GPVDITGSTFIETDRS
-534 RAFTENHVA
+534 NRYNHVA
-543 NGYFDWRRSIKDAH
+543 NGYFDFHQSINDAH
-557 NFNLKVG
+557 NFNLKLG
-564 ANVDKT
+564 ANVDKYEY
-570 DWEYLY
+570 EYLY
-576 FEQHGLQDLNMPE
+576 YERHGIQDLNMPE
-589 LALTNDFYS
+589 LALTNEDYS
-598 YEHHH
+598 YSHSHT
-603 NHWGS
+603 HWGS

-618 YKGIYLLELNG
+618 YKGIFLLELNG

-643 AFFPSASIGYRISEE
+643 AFFPSASIGWRISEMK
-658 AFWAPIKNTI
+658 FWEPIKSTI

-675 SYGMIGNQEV
+675 SYGVIGNQEI
-685 GDYMFLET
+685 GSNMFLET
-693 MEKNRD
+693 M
-699 YGKSSTKVNWL
+699 GKVTNGVNWI
-710 GTNNLLTDFFGVP
+710 GNGNSKYDYFGAP
-723 KMVSESLTWE
+723 KLVSESLTWE
-733 KIATTNVGVDLAFFN
+733 KIHTTNVGLDLAFFN

-753 VADWFQRENKNMLAP
+753 TADWYQRDTKDMLAP
-768 GKALPAVIGASA
+768 GKAMPSVLGASA
-780 AWENAGD
+780 AWENAGS
-787 MRTRGWEVS
+787 MRTRGWELA
-796 VDYRNRIGNVDF
+796 VDYRNRLGNVDF
-808 YATAIVSDYKTK
+808 YVTAIVNDYKTK
-820 ITKWDSNNMINTKY
+820 VTTWDSNNMINTNY

-848 RYFNFSD
+848 RYFDFSD

-861 YAAGVA
+861 YANGVA
-867 SQTKLESNGFVYGP
+867 DQTKLQSNGFVYGP

-931 DVDFYLQ
+931 DIDFYLQ

-962 YTNQTDY
+962 YDNQTNY
-969 VTEADYANGII
+969 ITEADYAAGKI
-980 DQGAEFPRM
+980 DQNADFPRM
-989 WAGGAGRGTASSDI
+989 WGGGAGRGTASSDI
-1003 LDLGKFNFYPQTK
+1003 LDLGKFNFYPQSK

-1026 KNITVGYTLPQHL
+1026 KNITLGYTLPQHL

-1092 RTYSVGLQLTFGSNS
+1092 RTYSVGLQLTFGSSNK
-1107 RTAVAGNVDNS
+1107 TAVAGNVDNS

-1128 AQLADAENS
+1128 AQLADAENN

-1153 SRNTQ
+1153 NRNAQ
-1158 LQRDLDACQ
+1158 LQRDLNDCQ
-1167 KSKSGMID
+1167 KSKGNMID
-1175 RSLQYMTI
+1175 KSLQYMTI
-1183 LVHFPINSM
+1183 LVHFPINKTG
-1192 AVYADQQPNVERIAA
+1192 VTADQQPNVERIAA

-1222 ASKDGPLERNIT
+1222 ASKDGPAAHNID

>member
-28 QVTASSATSIVTG
+28 QVSATSATSIVTG

-46 QGEPVIGASI
+46 QGEPIIGASI

-69 DGNFSLKASPNAKLQ
+69 DGNFSFKASPNAKLLI
-84 VSFIGYKTQTLRATS
+84 SFIGYKTQELRATN
-99 GMRVVLAEDNA
+99 GMRVVLPEDNA
-110 HLDEIVV
+110 KLDEIVV

-181 TLSNDGISNPLYIV
+181 SLNGDNLPLYIV
-195 DGVPVES
+195 DGVPVAT

-216 LKDAASTSIYGTRAA
+216 LKDAASSSIYGTRAA
-231 FGVVLITTRTAHVKD
+231 FGVVLITTKTAHVKD
-246 NVRVSYNNNF
+246 NVKVSYNNNF

-273 VGALNDVNKRMGV
+273 VGALNDVNHRMGV

-293 YLDSEEFTRGMNNWI
+293 YMDSEAFQNGINNWI
-308 SKHGDI
+308 AKHGDI
-314 KDKYRQMVYGD
+314 KEKYREMVYGD
-325 DYDEYGYYANWD
+325 DYDENGYYANWD
-337 VPGIMFNNAA
+337 VPGIMFNNHA

-386 KYNATANVSVRA
+386 KYNVTANVSVRA
-398 TDWLELGTRVSYVD
+398 TDWLEVGTRISYVD
-412 RTYNTPYKRGAG
+412 RTFETPYKRGAG

-441 FVDPNDGKEYDA
+441 FVDPNDGKQYDG

-468 KMNNMSLGVFG
+468 KMNNLSLGAFA

-495 IKRTNRYKGVGL
+495 IQRNTRYKGIGL
-507 PSVVYNTW
+507 PSIVYNTW

-520 GPVDITSSTFIETS
+520 GPVDITGSTFIETDRS
-534 RAFTENHVA
+534 NRYNHVA
-543 NGYFDWRRSIKDAH
+543 NGYFDWNRSFNDVH

-570 DWEYLY
+570 EYEYLY
-576 FEQHGLQDLNMPE
+576 YERHAIQDINMPE
-589 LALTNDFYS
+589 LALTNEDYS
-598 YEHHH
+598 YTHQHD
-603 NHWGS
+603 HWGS

-629 RYDGSSK
+629 RYDGSSR

-675 SYGMIGNQEV
+675 SYGMIGNEDIGQ
-685 GDYMFLET
+685 YKFLET
-693 MEKNRD
+693 M
-699 YGKSSTKVNWL
+699 GKVTNGVNWI
-710 GTNNLLTDFFGVP
+710 GTGNSKYDYFGAP

-733 KIATTNVGVDLAFFN
+733 KIATLNVGLDLAFFN

-753 VADWFQRENKNMLAP
+753 TADWFQRENRNMVAP
-768 GKALPAVIGASA
+768 GKALPAIVGASA

-796 VDYRNRIGNVDF
+796 LDYRNRFGAVDF
-808 YATAIVSDYKTK
+808 YATAVLSDYKTK
-820 ITKWDSNNMINTKY
+820 ITKWDSNNMINTNY

-848 RYFNFSD
+848 RYFDFND

-861 YAAGVA
+861 YAQGVA
-867 SQTKLESNGFVYGP
+867 DQSKLQSNGFVYGP

-886 KDLNGDGVIDWGKG
+886 KDLNDDGVIDWGKG

-921 LRLGAAWKGF
+921 LRLGAAWKGI
-931 DVDFYLQ
+931 DIDIYMQ

-962 YTNQTDY
+962 YDNQTNY
-969 VTEADYANGII
+969 ITEADYAAGNI
-980 DQGAEFPRM
+980 DQSADFPRM
-989 WAGGAGRGTASSDI
+989 WAGGAGRGNASSDI
-1003 LDLGKFNFYPQTK
+1003 LDLGKFNFYPQSK
-1016 YLVNMSYLRM
+1016 YLVNMAYLRM
-1026 KNITVGYTLPQHL
+1026 KNITVGYTLPQNW
-1039 TRKALI
+1039 TRKAMI

-1056 LFDIINHSNGTG
+1056 LFDIINHSNHTG
-1068 LDPEINTGVGSYGNA
+1068 LDPEINHGVGNYGNG
-1083 VWGRTDPIM
+1083 VWGRTEPIM
-1092 RTYSVGLQLTFGSNS
+1092 RTYSVGLQLTFGSS
-1107 RTAVAGNVDNS
+1107 AHSAVTAPADNS

-1137 YNARLADLQNQ
+1137 YNTRLADLQNQ

-1153 SRNTQ
+1153 NRNAQ
-1158 LQRDLDACQ
+1158 LQKDLAACQ
-1167 KSKSGMID
+1167 NSKAGMID
-1175 RSLQYMTI
+1175 KSLQYMTI
-1183 LVHFPINSM
+1183 LVHFPVNKT
-1192 AVYADQQPNVERIAA
+1192 AVSADQQPNVERIAA

-1222 ASKDGPLERNIT
+1222 ASKEGPADNNIK